1 MVKNHLHCR
10 RPRFKPWVGKISCRR
25 AWLPTLVFLPG
36 EFHGQGSLVGY
47 SSWGRKEVDTL
58 KLLTHTHTYIHLIR
72 AVLLNRSSAPS
83 SSMRILFY
91 FHNDSQKGRI
101 PDALQ
106 WTKRSCLGIILLF
119 IKYMDDPLD
128 FQISEKA
135 LYIYLSL
142 KLISFYL

>member
-1 MVKNHLHCR
+1 M
-10 RPRFKPWVGKISCRR
+10 
-25 AWLPTLVFLPG
+25 
-36 EFHGQGSLVGY
+36 
-47 SSWGRKEVDTL
+47 
-58 KLLTHTHTYIHLIR
+58 
-72 AVLLNRSSAPS
+72 
-83 SSMRILFY
+83 
-91 FHNDSQKGRI
+91 